1 MHRCMDARK
10 RQTVEVWMIG
20 IVEAIK
26 GKIKILIFNCCF
38 IIIFSRIIVMK
49 ISRKELEKLNREG
62 LITSQ
67 QIENII
73 SYYQTN
79 SDNSKLW
86 KRLSI
91 IAALLIALGIILVIG
106 ANWAAIPN
114 FIKIAVNF
122 ILFLVLIYADYYF
135 ITKNKKNLSEF
146 FLVMSFFMIAGTIG
160 LIAQVYNLDGGWFSF
175 ARFWMF
181 LAIPFV
187 LLSKT
192 FLINILWLLLLFN
205 SFPQSFY
212 TWLHDIYSYF
222 VSTLLPFQKNY
233 NIAIFSILLYFALK
247 FLNYLGTT
255 LYHKFDRKIII
266 TKSFSIITQLA
277 IYYIVLI
284 MAIDKNFVNIIF
296 VFSLLTYKLYKAF
309 KNRKEQCFRNYAI
322 LAEIY
327 IIYLFVSAYGNL
339 LLTGIGFIAG
349 GIVLLVSIY
358 VLRKVLSYIKRLE
371 AKN

>member
-1 MHRCMDARK
+1 
-10 RQTVEVWMIG
+10 
-20 IVEAIK
+20 
-26 GKIKILIFNCCF
+26 
-38 IIIFSRIIVMK
+38 MK
-49 ISRKELEKLNREG
+49 ISKKELEKLNREG

-91 IAALLIALGIILVIG
+91 IAALLIALGIILVIS

-205 SFPQSFY
+205 SFPESFY
-212 TWLHDIYSYF
+212 NRLHDIYSYF
-222 VSTLLPFQKNY
+222 VSTLLPFSKAY
-233 NIAIFSILLYFALK
+233 NISIFCILLYLLLEILQYFGKDIYIKLDRKFVIAKAFSILAQLTKYW
-247 FLNYLGTT
+247 T
-255 LYHKFDRKIII
+255 L
-266 TKSFSIITQLA
+266 LA
-277 IYYIVLI
+277 IAFQRNTIDIVFIFCLLAYKMYKYY
-284 MAIDKNFVNIIF
+284 K
-296 VFSLLTYKLYKAF
+296 S
-309 KNRKEQCFRNYAI
+309 RKEKVFRNYAI
-322 LAEIY
+322 LTEIY

-339 LLTGIGFIAG
+339 LLTGIGFIVG

-358 VLRKVLSYIKRLE
+358 TLKIVLSYIKDLE